1 MAAVAVVL
9 WEVWATR
16 SVVQALWAAVGCPRG
31 GTFHSAA
38 IDHTDCKGYRKGNL
52 AMSKSERRPRL
63 TAARKFEL
71 YLATRSPDAPLGEI
85 LRQYGVHLDDLR
97 AIEQTVESSA
107 LAGLKAQARH
117 GRLPTDLSP
126 ERVQQLE
133 QEVAEKTHALAELSV
148 SFTLL
153 EKKDRAESR
162 SRSRAN
168 APRRRNAK

>member
-1 MAAVAVVL
+1 
-9 WEVWATR
+9 
-16 SVVQALWAAVGCPRG
+16 
-31 GTFHSAA
+31 
-38 IDHTDCKGYRKGNL
+38 
-52 AMSKSERRPRL
+52 MSKSECRPRL

-71 YLATRSPDAPLGEI
+71 YLATRAPDAPLGEI

-117 GRLPTDLSP
+117 GRLPADLSP

-153 EKKDRAESR
+153 EKKERAESH

>member
-1 MAAVAVVL
+1 
-9 WEVWATR
+9 
-16 SVVQALWAAVGCPRG
+16 
-31 GTFHSAA
+31 
-38 IDHTDCKGYRKGNL
+38 
-52 AMSKSERRPRL
+52 MSKSERRPRL

-97 AIEQTVESSA
+97 AIEQTVESAA

-148 SFTLL
+148 SYTLL
-153 EKKDRAESR
+153 EKKSVRSHVPAPGPTHAGGGTPSDPGSDCRSKDRRIAG
-162 SRSRAN
+162 
-168 APRRRNAK
+168 

>member
-1 MAAVAVVL
+1 
-9 WEVWATR
+9 
-16 SVVQALWAAVGCPRG
+16 
-31 GTFHSAA
+31 
-38 IDHTDCKGYRKGNL
+38 
-52 AMSKSERRPRL
+52 MSNTERRPRL

-97 AIEQTVESSA
+97 VIERTVESAA
-107 LAGLKAQARH
+107 LAGLKAQSCH
-117 GRLPTDLSP
+117 GRQPRDLSP

-133 QEVAEKTHALAELSV
+133 QELAEKTRALAELGV
-148 SFTLL
+148 SFALL

-168 APRRRNAK
+168 DSRQRNAR